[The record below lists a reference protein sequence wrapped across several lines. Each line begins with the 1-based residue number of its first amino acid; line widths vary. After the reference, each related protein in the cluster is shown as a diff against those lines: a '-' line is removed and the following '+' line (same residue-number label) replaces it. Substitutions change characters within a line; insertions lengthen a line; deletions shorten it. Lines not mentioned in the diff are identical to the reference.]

1 MYPHLS
7 RKFQKPENLIQK
19 SEKFLKHFNKLQT
32 FCVTNLLSFKEKN
45 ENSIQLY
52 FHSWTR
58 IDKPEL
64 YCISILPDRFSIRF
78 GKNHFYWK
86 PHFVT
91 CRPETISVSTKTEH
105 YVFSL
110 ALTSMNRLWDQRN
123 HRELSISGMERISF
137 RSGAFQLLSDTIIK
151 MNNEKVYF
159 KEKLERYDSYP
170 V

>member
-1 MYPHLS
+1 MS
-7 RKFQKPENLIQK
+7 LIYWASTK
-19 SEKFLKHFNKLQT
+19 KMR
-32 FCVTNLLSFKEKN
+32 
-45 ENSIQLY
+45 IQLY
-52 FHSWTR
+52 FDSWTR

-64 YCISILPDRFSIRF
+64 YCISILPDRFSIRS

-123 HRELSISGMERISF
+123 HRELSISGTERISF
-137 RSGAFQLLSDTIIK
+137 RSGAFRLLSDTIIK
-151 MNNEKVYF
+151 MNNEKVYL
-159 KEKLERYDSYP
+159 KEKLEHYDSYP